1 MSTSPES
8 KSPETELDLD
18 LHFLPSWAQ
27 KPADTSH
34 FAKYTGS
41 EESGRGGRGFGE
53 RRDRGPGGPGGGQR
67 RDRPPQRREG
77 GPGGGGGRPGGQDR
91 GPRPGQGQGRGRP
104 QFDGPRREERRE
116 PIAPLPDLEVTFIPE
131 EKGVESLARQ
141 IKLTGRAYPLF
152 EIATLVLKKAERYS
166 VQLNTIKKPD
176 GQVAQPLFICGLDD
190 TLWLSEQDAVEHVL
204 GKHFGTFYSSEKI
217 PTDPPKGTYTFVAQC
232 GMSGAI
238 LGPPNYHDYQAKLA
252 KLHADRFSRMPF
264 DMFKSRIKMVREP
277 EVVKKW
283 LDEQSF
289 RTEFTA
295 LNIPESIKINSRE
308 EVDTHFR
315 QTHLA
320 NVVLPVDKFTMPG
333 TVAQSLPARPLQTLI
348 RRAWDDQMRF
358 PLKIVNVLSGQ
369 FARHGLQFFKV
380 NKTVTHVAIARPK
393 YLDMALTP
401 VSENVKKI
409 VDFIDATPKC
419 TRRKLIEAFAPGHS
433 EKPAAPAA
441 PAAEPAA
448 GTPAAPTG
456 LPEQPTPE
464 MAALV
469 SDLHWLIHEGH
480 VIEFANGIMETA
492 KRPLPKPVRV
502 EKPKAEA
509 KPGGPAI
516 EATAAPESLESAGEV
531 TSESVPNIEG
541 PTGETSHSAE
551 APSAETPAPKTPT
564 ETTPAA

>member
-1 MSTSPES
+1 
-8 KSPETELDLD
+8 
-18 LHFLPSWAQ
+18 
-27 KPADTSH
+27 
-34 FAKYTGS
+34 
-41 EESGRGGRGFGE
+41 
-53 RRDRGPGGPGGGQR
+53 
-67 RDRPPQRREG
+67 
-77 GPGGGGGRPGGQDR
+77 
-91 GPRPGQGQGRGRP
+91 
-104 QFDGPRREERRE
+104 
-116 PIAPLPDLEVTFIPE
+116 
-131 EKGVESLARQ
+131 
-141 IKLTGRAYPLF
+141 LF

-252 KLHADRFSRMPF
+252 KLHSDRFSRMPF

-308 EVDTHFR
+308 EVDAHFR

-320 NVVLPVDKFTMPG
+320 NVVLPVEKFTMPG
-333 TVAQSLPARPLQTLI
+333 TAAQSLPSRPLQTLI

-419 TRRKLIEAFAPGHS
+419 TRRKLIEAFAPGS
-433 EKPAAPAA
+433 NEKPAAAPA

-448 GTPAAPTG
+448 GSAPAPAS

-492 KRPLPKPVRV
+492 KRPLPKPVRA

-509 KPGGPAI
+509 KPEAGSA
-516 EATAAPESLESAGEV
+516 EATAAPDVTESAGEV
-531 TSESVPNIEG
+531 TSESVPNVEG
-541 PTGETSHSAE
+541 PTGETSHATESQASETPTAE
-551 APSAETPAPKTPT
+551 APAAETPA

>member
-8 KSPETELDLD
+8 KSPESELDLD
-18 LHFLPSWAQ
+18 LHFLPAWAQ
-27 KPADTSH
+27 KPADTNR
-34 FAKYTGS
+34 FAKYTGA

-53 RRDRGPGGPGGGQR
+53 RRDRGPGGGPQ
-67 RDRPPQRREG
+67 RDRPPQQRRERSG
-77 GPGGGGGRPGGQDR
+77 GWPAPVASLDRVRPG
-91 GPRPGQGQGRGRP
+91 PGQGRGRP
-104 QFDGPRREERRE
+104 QFGGPRREERRE
-116 PIAPLPDLEVTFIPE
+116 PVIPLPELEVTFIPE

-141 IKLTGRAYPLF
+141 IRLTGRAYPLF
-152 EIATLVLKKAERYS
+152 EIAALVLRKAERYS

-176 GQVAQPLFICGLDD
+176 GEVAQKLFVCGLDD
-190 TLWLSEQDAVEHVL
+190 TLWLSEQDAIEHVL
-204 GKHFGTFYSSEKI
+204 GKHFATFYSSEKI

-238 LGPPNYHDYQAKLA
+238 LGPPNYHDYQNKLA
-252 KLHADRFSRMPF
+252 KLHAERFSRMPF
-264 DMFKSRIKMVREP
+264 DMFKARIKMVREP

-289 RTEFTA
+289 KTEFTA
-295 LNIPESIKINSRE
+295 LNIPESVKFNSRD
-308 EVDTHFR
+308 EVDQHFR

-320 NVVLPVDKFTMPG
+320 NVVQPVDKYTMSGP
-333 TVAQSLPARPLQTLI
+333 VAQSLSTRPLQTLV

-409 VDFIDATPKC
+409 VDFIEATPKC
-419 TRRKLIEAFAPGHS
+419 SRRKLIEAFVPGS
-433 EKPAAPAA
+433 SLKPAPQVAPA
-441 PAAEPAA
+441 PE
-448 GTPAAPTG
+448 GTSTPTAAP
-456 LPEQPTPE
+456 LPEEPTPE
-464 MAALV
+464 MSALV

-492 KRPLPKPVRV
+492 KRPLPKPIRP
-502 EKPKAEA
+502 EKPKTKPKEEGEAAEA
-509 KPGGPAI
+509 AS
-516 EATAAPESLESAGEV
+516 APEGAAEV
-531 TSESVPNIEG
+531 TSESVPSVEG
-541 PTGETSHSAE
+541 PTGETAQGEAAPAAAE
-551 APSAETPAPKTPT
+551 APSVSPHEKGNETEPASS
-564 ETTPAA
+564 